1 MDKAEW
7 DQIPDEQKF
16 RDFRV
21 EHRGNVLTGRMGVAR
36 RRPTTDRR
44 VMAAEGAVGV
54 RKLDARRLH
63 PSAREEVRLAGAT
76 GAGAEESRM
85 KTTIE
90 GGRVVCTLS
99 EEETRILV
107 AADGVRAQIDAAV
120 EKYFR
125 FVPTEVQWIRVMDDN
140 GRLRAEAGTLEA
152 LRAGGSI

>member
-1 MDKAEW
+1 
-7 DQIPDEQKF
+7 
-16 RDFRV
+16 
-21 EHRGNVLTGRMGVAR
+21 
-36 RRPTTDRR
+36 
-44 VMAAEGAVGV
+44 
-54 RKLDARRLH
+54 
-63 PSAREEVRLAGAT
+63 
-76 GAGAEESRM
+76 M

-125 FVPTEVQWIRVMDDN
+125 FVPTQVQWIRVMDDN